1 MARINLDIDREL
13 LNELTKHGLDLERIC
28 TTALE
33 AEYVRVQAETSFADD
48 ATLYQRGFEAGAT
61 WAAER
66 ANQMELA
73 EIVQWS
79 TIRWQQFS
87 VIPYKNSF
95 AYAYCEGVRL
105 AYPPRDKQFHFSSD
119 AFTRGMVD
127 GAAAV
132 ATAT

>member
-1 MARINLDIDREL
+1 MTRITLDIDREL
-13 LNELTKHGLDLERIC
+13 HDALIGHGLDLQQIF

-33 AEYVRVQAETSFADD
+33 AEYVRVQAQTAVADD
-48 ATLYQRGFEAGAT
+48 ATLYQRGFEAGST

-73 EIVQWS
+73 EIAEWS
-79 TIRWQQFS
+79 TIRWHQFS
-87 VIPYKNSF
+87 VVPYKNSF

-105 AYPPRDKQFHFSSD
+105 PYPVRDEQFHFTSD

-132 ATAT
+132 ATSV

>member
-1 MARINLDIDREL
+1 MARITLDIDREL
-13 LNELTKHGLDLERIC
+13 VDELTEHGLDVQQIC

-33 AEYVRVQAETSFADD
+33 AEYVRVQAEKAVADD
-48 ATLYQRGFEAGAT
+48 ATLYQRGFEAGST

-73 EIVQWS
+73 EITQWAG
-79 TIRWQQFS
+79 IRWHQFS
-87 VIPYKNSF
+87 VVPYKNSF

-105 AYPPRDKQFHFSSD
+105 PYPMRDQTFQFSSD

-132 ATAT
+132 ASSV